1 MAIRNLLNRG
11 RAKFAENLRASSYNR
26 DLQNEATLS
35 QISLDSSFKEPFT
48 QNKTASLKTFLGL
61 YNYIDNL
68 KALALSV
75 FQPLSRS
82 LQALSRGFVEP

>member
-1 MAIRNLLNRG
+1 MSIRNLLNRG

-26 DLQNEATLS
+26 DLQNEITLS

-48 QNKTASLKTFLGL
+48 QNKTASLNTFLGL
-61 YNYIDNL
+61 YNYNDNL
-68 KALALSV
+68 KA